1 VKNWSECGT
10 VPNKM
15 AKIER
20 FRSIAVGLSGQA
32 DCENGGHRIE
42 YSAVPSLFAANE
54 DDQLYKYFDH

>member
-1 VKNWSECGT
+1 
-10 VPNKM
+10 M

-20 FRSIAVGLSGQA
+20 FRSIAVGFSGQA